1 MQGRATY
8 KDGKEVSWGAFVE
21 LNILHNNMEGDL
33 NDILHK
39 IRWIKCKNTD
49 KPKFDR
55 QNCIQGYTNKKN
67 KKFVGSITKGE
78 WKY

>member
-21 LNILHNNMEGDL
+21 LNILYNNMEGDL

-39 IRWIKCKNTD
+39 IRWIKC
-49 KPKFDR
+49 
-55 QNCIQGYTNKKN
+55 
-67 KKFVGSITKGE
+67 
-78 WKY
+78 